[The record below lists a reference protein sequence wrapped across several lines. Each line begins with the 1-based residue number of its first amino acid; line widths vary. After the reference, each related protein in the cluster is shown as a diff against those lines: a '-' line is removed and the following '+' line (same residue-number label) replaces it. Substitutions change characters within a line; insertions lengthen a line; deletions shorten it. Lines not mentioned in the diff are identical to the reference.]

1 MFLSVPFPMEF
12 RCLFSPIPIFKIFLF
27 IYLFIF
33 FFLGGGGGGERERL
47 GFPFS
52 QHTHMLHGDIL
63 LQFNGNSMCNSQ
75 FFYFPKMTI
84 VHYNKF
90 PNLGVCQANF
100 PILKGPRA
108 LPEIAKKKST
118 RIVFLRKNRCLPP
131 FDVKS
136 RSH

>member
-1 MFLSVPFPMEF
+1 MGV
-12 RCLFSPIPIFKIFLF
+12 
-27 IYLFIF
+27 
-33 FFLGGGGGGERERL
+33 GERERL

-75 FFYFPKMTI
+75 FFNLPKMAI

-90 PNLGVCQANF
+90 PNLEVCQANF

-108 LPEIAKKKST
+108 PSRNCKKKSMNV
-118 RIVFLRKNRCLPP
+118 IL
-131 FDVKS
+131 
-136 RSH
+136 